1 MAQVVDKMRAADVIV
16 LATPVYFYTMNAQL
30 KTMIDRFYA
39 RNAALA
45 EKHMKAAVIAT
56 AWDDNETVMKAFA
69 AHMEA
74 LFDYLQFERCGM
86 LLARGAGTV
95 EMMPQRYRQKAYDM
109 GRRL

>member
-1 MAQVVDKMRAADVIV
+1 
-16 LATPVYFYTMNAQL
+16 
-30 KTMIDRFYA
+30 
-39 RNAALA
+39 
-45 EKHMKAAVIAT
+45 
-56 AWDDNETVMKAFA
+56 MKAFA